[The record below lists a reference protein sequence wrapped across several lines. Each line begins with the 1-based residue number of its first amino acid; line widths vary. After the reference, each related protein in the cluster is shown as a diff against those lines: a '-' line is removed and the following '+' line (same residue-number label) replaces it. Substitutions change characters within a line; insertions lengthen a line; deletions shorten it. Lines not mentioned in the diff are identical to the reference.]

1 MTLFRLVLLL
11 AVSFLA
17 ACSAKLQP
25 IPYQAPTDVQHRMEL
40 QPGMTNKMSLFG
52 QMWLP
57 QSQAPQA
64 ILLLVHGTAEHSGLF
79 APLAETLARAGYG
92 VYGLDLQ
99 GWGRSPGYKKR
110 MGSIKS
116 HDDYVRDVAATYIT
130 LRRQYPGLPIYG
142 VGESLGGTVL
152 LRGQLTGVLNF
163 TGLIMSGPGYRP
175 NPSLLGIRGP
185 AFAARLG
192 LWSAG
197 LFGDFFPNWPTI
209 PTNLGIRMAICSP
222 DVQKRMLKDPY
233 VSHQW
238 LPASYLSGLAD
249 SQPIISD
256 NLDHLDFPFLIIHG
270 EKDSLIP
277 RSSSEEII
285 RRSKTRDKQLS
296 IIPKGCHANFIET
309 PSWPQAAKLMIDW
322 LKPRTQPAAPIT
334 TSAEILPVIDMNA
347 EVEVEMAEM
356 PKLESEALEETE

>member
-1 MTLFRLVLLL
+1 MALRTLLL
-11 AVSFLA
+11 LLVVSFLA

-25 IPYQAPTDVQHRMEL
+25 IPYQAPADLQHRMEL
-40 QPGMTNKMSLFG
+40 QPGMTSKMPLFG

-57 QSQAPQA
+57 QNRAPQA
-64 ILLLVHGTAEHSGLF
+64 ILVLVHGTAEHSGLF
-79 APLAETLARAGYG
+79 APLAETLAHAGYG
-92 VYGLDLQ
+92 VYALDLQ

-130 LRRQYPGLPIYG
+130 LRRQYPDLPIYG

-163 TGLIMSGPGYRP
+163 NGLIMSGPGYRP

-185 AFAARLG
+185 AFATRLG

-197 LFGDFFPNWPTI
+197 IFGDIMPGWPSV
-209 PTNLGIRMAICSP
+209 PTNTGIRMAICSP
-222 DVQKRMLKDPY
+222 DTQKRMLKDPY

-238 LPASYLSGLAD
+238 LPASYLAGLAD
-249 SQPIISD
+249 SQGVINK
-256 NLDHLDFPFLIIHG
+256 NLDKLETPFLIIHG

-277 RSSSEEII
+277 RASSEEII
-285 RRSKTRDKQLS
+285 RRAKSKDKQLS
-296 IIPKGCHANFIET
+296 IIHNGCHANFIET
-309 PSWPQAAKLMIDW
+309 PSWPQAAKFMIDW
-322 LKPRTQPAAPIT
+322 LNPRTRSAEPIT
-334 TSAEILPVIDMNA
+334 TMAAPTTSRNININT
-347 EVEVEMAEM
+347 EVEVGAAEEAQIDVEE
-356 PKLESEALEETE
+356 LE